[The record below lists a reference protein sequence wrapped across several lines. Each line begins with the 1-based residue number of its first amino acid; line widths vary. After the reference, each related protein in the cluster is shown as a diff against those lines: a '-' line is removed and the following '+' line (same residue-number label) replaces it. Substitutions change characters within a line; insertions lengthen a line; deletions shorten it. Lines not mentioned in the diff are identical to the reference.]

1 MSIILK
7 IYVFITFLLLWLE
20 AVVAVVIVFIE
31 SLPYIL
37 KSSKEAHRF
46 SLSFNLEPYQK

>member
-1 MSIILK
+1 MLIILK

-20 AVVAVVIVFIE
+20 AVVAVVVFIE